1 MTDTTTRKIKFEE
14 KYNEVIIKIQNIIGN
29 VDFLPDIKSIDSVD
43 IYFLFTFYFQ
53 NSNENNYVN
62 LINDLLELKKI
73 KLSIENLNLLY
84 PINHLSNLHNY
95 FRLNFGNKM

>member
-53 NSNENNYVN
+53 NSNENNYTN

-73 KLSIENLNLLY
+73 NLSIENLNLLY
-84 PINHLSNLHNY
+84 PILIEFIIFMKNLN
-95 FRLNFGNKM
+95 

>member
-29 VDFLPDIKSIDSVD
+29 VDFLPDIKNIDSVD

-84 PINHLSNLHNY
+84 PILIEFIIFMKNLN
-95 FRLNFGNKM
+95 

>member
-29 VDFLPDIKSIDSVD
+29 VDFLPHIKNLDSLD
-43 IYFLFTFYFQ
+43 IYFLITFYFQ
-53 NSNENNYVN
+53 NSNENNYII

-73 KLSIENLNLLY
+73 KLSIENLNLIY
-84 PINHLSNLHNY
+84 PILIEFIIFMKNLN
-95 FRLNFGNKM
+95 

>member
-1 MTDTTTRKIKFEE
+1 MTDTTTRKIKFET
-14 KYNEVIIKIQNIIGN
+14 KYNEVIKKIKNIIGN
-29 VDFLPDIKSIDSVD
+29 VDFLPDIESVYSVD

-84 PINHLSNLHNY
+84 PILIEFIIFMKNLN
-95 FRLNFGNKM
+95 